1 MDTRFEMYKKTL
13 NSLTREP
20 SEFDSSF
27 MLDEVPA
34 DPRKQ

>member
-1 MDTRFEMYKKTL
+1 VQYWNQKSKPPI
-13 NSLTREP
+13 TREP
-20 SEFDSSF
+20 SEHGSSF